1 MKITFDKKG
10 VVRKVNKIA
19 QRDDVRKFLANEV
32 YREMKPYTPRDSGIL
47 IDTAYTEVGVVI
59 YPQPYA
65 KKVYYGW
72 GGIQIHKNKNQ
83 LATTYWDK
91 AMMNAK
97 GGKIAKA
104 VSDYL
109 KRT

>member
-1 MKITFDKKG
+1 MNISFDKKG
-10 VVRKVNKIA
+10 VVKKINKIA
-19 QRDDVRKFLANEV
+19 QRDDVRKFLANEC
-32 YREMKPYTPRDSGIL
+32 YREMKPYVPKDTGVL
-47 IDTAYTEVGVVI
+47 IDTSYSEIGVVV
-59 YPQPYA
+59 YPQDYA

-72 GGIQIHKNKNQ
+72 GGITIHTNKNRH
-83 LATTYWDK
+83 ATTYWDK
-91 AMMNAK
+91 AMVNAK